1 MSICR
6 NIGQFVEGDS
16 VEGVFLLSSH
26 QIRITKNN
34 SQFLSVTVA
43 DRTGSISGNCWDIPA
58 NISELKDGDF
68 VRVSGSVTTYL
79 GQLQL
84 KYNSVEPVD
93 SSKISAEERSML
105 VPCIDQN
112 AEQLYTSL
120 MNTVE
125 KVQDEQMKEMAKF
138 LLVQLKEKFTSY
150 PAAKSVHHAEIGGL
164 LQHSYEVV
172 EYIKAV
178 HSVTPWFDQD
188 ITVVAGLFHDI
199 GKLREFSLAGTGLV
213 SDYSAE
219 GQLLGHIYMGADGI
233 ADMCKRF
240 GVSAEKTLLLQHLI
254 LSHHGE
260 LEYGSPV
267 KPATMEAY
275 VLHAADEL
283 SARIHSYRDAVKDV
297 EPGHFSE
304 KQFALGGTKVYRPE
318 YSSK

>member
-1 MSICR
+1 
-6 NIGQFVEGDS
+6 
-16 VEGVFLLSSH
+16 
-26 QIRITKNN
+26 
-34 SQFLSVTVA
+34 
-43 DRTGSISGNCWDIPA
+43 
-58 NISELKDGDF
+58 
-68 VRVSGSVTTYL
+68 
-79 GQLQL
+79 
-84 KYNSVEPVD
+84 
-93 SSKISAEERSML
+93 ML

-112 AEQLYTSL
+112 LEQLYTSL

-138 LLVQLKEKFTSY
+138 LFVQLKEKFMSY

-318 YSSK
+318 YSSNSTPKLEF